1 MINEEL
7 RFENDKLYHYVPLPQ
22 YGEGIAKKELV
33 MTKEVF
39 IECYNKWIKEQN
51 NESN

>member
-1 MINEEL
+1 MEQKII
-7 RFENDKLYHYVPLPQ
+7 FDGDKCYLDVHI
-22 YGEGIAKKELV
+22 YGDTYERKLV

-51 NESN
+51 NENN